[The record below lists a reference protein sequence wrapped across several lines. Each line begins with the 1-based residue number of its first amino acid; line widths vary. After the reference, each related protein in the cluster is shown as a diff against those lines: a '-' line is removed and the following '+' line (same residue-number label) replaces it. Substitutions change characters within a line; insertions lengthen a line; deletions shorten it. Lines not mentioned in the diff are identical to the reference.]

1 MKPSRDDVLRV
12 AAECG
17 IGIVEDRSEEY
28 CMEYYTATGNAL
40 ERFAAAMYAAGA
52 EDMREMAAKACL
64 LERVDSDETQADEDE
79 AYNMAL
85 THAFKAIRALPIT
98 PTNTE
103 GEQGD

>member
-52 EDMREMAAKACL
+52 EWMRERAANECS
-64 LERVDSDETQADEDE
+64 ERAWGVGGA
-79 AYNMAL
+79 AANCA
-85 THAFKAIRALPIT
+85 AAIRALPIT

-103 GEQGD
+103 GEEA